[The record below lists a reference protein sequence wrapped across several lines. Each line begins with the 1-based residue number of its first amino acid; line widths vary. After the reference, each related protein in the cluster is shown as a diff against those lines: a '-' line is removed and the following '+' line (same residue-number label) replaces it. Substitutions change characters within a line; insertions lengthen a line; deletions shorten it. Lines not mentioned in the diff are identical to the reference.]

1 MSLVKNPVGPEVF
14 GDGTPKWPRLTT
26 EGASTVGGYCGKY
39 YELCARGN
47 LFIYTSA
54 AAGIVLTT
62 VAATNQFTVWNPAG
76 SGFNFVPLV
85 VKFGWNAGAGNVIA
99 GQIAYY
105 SSANVGSALGL
116 PISVFTAIAPV
127 PACLG
132 GPCRKV
138 SAMRFSTTNTLPA
151 APVLLRPSKFSLWQ
165 GRDASTRAPFVMVE
179 NLDGTIVIPP
189 GNTFA
194 IAGDSAIIP
203 NFCISVIGAEI
214 PIPLEA

>member
-1 MSLVKNPVGPEVF
+1 MSLVKKPVGPAIR
-14 GDGTPKWPRLTT
+14 GDGEQEPPRLSD
-26 EGASTVGGYCGKY
+26 EGASAVGEYCGKY

-47 LFIYTSA
+47 LFIYTTA

-76 SGFNFVPLV
+76 SGYNFVPLV

-127 PACLG
+127 PAYLS
-132 GPCRKV
+132 GPCRRV

-151 APVLLRPSKFSLWQ
+151 APILLRPSKFSLWQ
-165 GRDASTRAPFVMVE
+165 GRDASTLAPFVMVE
-179 NLDGTIVIPP
+179 NLDGSIVITP
-189 GNTFA
+189 GNTFV
-194 IAGDSAIIP
+194 IAGSGAIIP
-203 NFCISVIGAEI
+203 NFTISVIGAEI